1 MAGGFLG
8 ATKGGFV
15 STPSGGGGGG
25 GGGGG
30 SALIVK
36 EEGVNITTAATSIN
50 FVGGTVTAA
59 AVGTAVTVTDAG
71 GSAASTSVSGIVE
84 LATNGEVTAG
94 SDSGRAMTPSNLTS
108 ITRFG
113 TVTSGTLSTGAVIG
127 TVTTTLGS
135 DATGDV
141 YYRNASGLLTRL
153 EKGDDDEVLTLASGI
168 PSWAAAGGGGGQ
180 TLGAVAMSDGANIS
194 WNASAG
200 NIFTV
205 TLGGNRTLDNPSSIT
220 VGETYHFQIT
230 QDGTG
235 SRTLAYG
242 SWFKWGGGAAPILTT
257 VAGEI
262 DFIVVT
268 AVSAT
273 LLYGSIEYDFS

>member
-1 MAGGFLG
+1 MAAGGFVSG
-8 ATKGGFV
+8 TKGGFI
-15 STPSGGGGGG
+15 SSPGGG

-30 SALIVK
+30 SALSLS
-36 EEGVNITTAATSIN
+36 EEGSELTAGTTSIN
-50 FVGGTVTAA
+50 VVGAALTATES
-59 AVGTAVTVTDAG
+59 GGAVT
-71 GSAASTSVSGIVE
+71 
-84 LATNGEVTAG
+84 
-94 SDSGRAMTPSNLTS
+94 
-108 ITRFG
+108 ITQG
-113 TVTSGTLSTGAVIG
+113 AWSTGSVIG
-127 TVTTTLGS
+127 TATMTLGS
-135 DATGDV
+135 DADGDT
-141 YYRNASGLLTRL
+141 YYRTGNVLTRL
-153 EKGDDDEVLTLASGI
+153 AKGAATEVLTMNSGATA
-168 PSWAAAGGGGGQ
+168 PEWAAAGGGGGGQ